1 MEKEK
6 NAPNANEGPTL
17 EAVLSS
23 FEAYVTEMTQSIIQA
38 SPEGETKILAESTSV
53 SLSNQL
59 GKVHGYIRE
68 CHNRLSLPQKLDFQE
83 FLRVQDGV
91 ALAQQGI
98 ETCRKMF
105 KKGGFGKRLLK
116 WLVKFFQEIKKIL
129 KAILK
134 LIFSIFGWTL
144 PSWIDTLFL
153 ILDEL
158 VNLLNSIFG
167 ESLGIDVRSFER
179 ELSGME
185 VDYLTELAALERL
198 QQAQRHRSPNEDEG

>member
-68 CHNRLSLPQKLDFQE
+68 CHDRLSLPQKLDFQE

-98 ETCRKMF
+98 ETCKKMF
-105 KKGGFGKRLLK
+105 KKGAFGKKLLK
-116 WLVKFFQEIKKIL
+116 WLDKWFKQIKKIIQGIVDL
-129 KAILK
+129 LC
-134 LIFSIFGWTL
+134 LIFGWTSPTWL
-144 PSWIDTLFL
+144 PDLLELLDEIL
-153 ILDEL
+153 IL
-158 VNLLNSIFG
+158 LLSIFG
-167 ESLGIDVRSFER
+167 ESLGLDARSLEK
-179 ELSGME
+179 ELSAME
-185 VDYLTELAALERL
+185 VEYLNEMAALQRL
-198 QQAQRHRSPNEDEG
+198 KQARRPGFATEDEG